1 MKRNK
6 SGPHFLVP
14 IKVSSSTFRF
24 DGCTN
29 SAADAVAEERRS
41 NFNQISKLL
50 LGNLMIFTATAE
62 EVGIDG
68 YDEKGES

>member
-1 MKRNK
+1 M
-6 SGPHFLVP
+6 P

-29 SAADAVAEERRS
+29 SAADAAVAEERRS

>member
-1 MKRNK
+1 MWK
-6 SGPHFLVP
+6 SKFLQVP
-14 IKVSSSTFRF
+14 L
-24 DGCTN
+24 DLM
-29 SAADAVAEERRS
+29 VAPILRMLLLKRRS

-50 LGNLMIFTATAE
+50 LGNLMIFTATAD